1 MVVSRKNFI
10 FLELFL
16 KFIVE
21 SKSIKYFFFFI
32 LGLVNAFVVG
42 LVFFYNEF
50 VLVKIFIGKGRKV
63 LRGEVIFIFY

>member
-32 LGLVNAFVVG
+32 LGLVNALVVG